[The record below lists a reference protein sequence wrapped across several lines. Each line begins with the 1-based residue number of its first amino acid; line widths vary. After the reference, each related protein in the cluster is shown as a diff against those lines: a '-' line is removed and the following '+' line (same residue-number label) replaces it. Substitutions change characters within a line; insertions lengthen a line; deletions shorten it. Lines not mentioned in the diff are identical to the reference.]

1 MYLNCVSLC
10 RWAVKVF
17 RVDNRKIL
25 GMTYVVCFVGAV
37 LTGDWQAVNQEDPC
51 SLPGSNSVCENSTF
65 SGMQPQLLGSGLSCG
80 VGENVSEFHKQLVCE
95 EQICSGHQC
104 FWNPQSQV
112 TGECCSTCLPVCLS
126 QQTTINF
133 YQFTLGIL
141 LISFAAP
148 LAFVVVSAM
157 ASDIAPVTS
166 QVSTYL
172 ATL

>member
-1 MYLNCVSLC
+1 MRKLDRVSLY

-17 RVDNRKIL
+17 KVDNRKIL

-37 LTGDWQAVNQEDPC
+37 LMGDWQAVNQEDPC
-51 SLPGSNSVCENSTF
+51 SLAGSNSVCENGTF
-65 SGMQPQLLGSGLSCG
+65 SGMQPDLLGSGLSCG
-80 VGENVSEFHKQLVCE
+80 IGENVSEQLVCE

-141 LISFAAP
+141 LISFATP

-166 QVSTYL
+166 QVSIFCL
-172 ATL
+172 ATLI